1 MRFRLRSGGVAR
13 LFLCAALLASL
24 SGLAFGQGAAR
35 TTLTG
40 SVVDASGGVIP
51 GADVVV
57 KNNATGIE
65 YRTVSDGTGHF
76 SIEGI
81 TSGVYTA
88 TISLMGFKTVVLPDV
103 TVVQGVA
110 ASVKPVVLAV
120 GNLTETVTV
129 TGATELIQTQSATVS
144 TTLTTTQIARTP
156 LPTRNTMDFVSMLPG
171 VSTTSAARYST
182 VMGLPGSA
190 LNITI
195 DGLNTQ
201 DQALKGTTSS
211 SFFSFINPRLDAVE
225 EVTVSTTNPGAESSG
240 QGAVQ
245 IRFQTRSG
253 TNQFRGS
260 AYQYLRKTKWN
271 TNYWFNENANDP
283 KLPND
288 KADNDT
294 YGFRI
299 GGPIKKD
306 RAFFFFNYEKY
317 TQPQGVSRTRTVLTP
332 DALAGR
338 FQVTGGPL
346 IDLYALAR
354 SYSQTSTPDPAIAQ
368 MLSDI
373 NATLAGQS
381 VTAGTNSVTNS
392 LTFQN
397 SGPSVRYY
405 PTTRVDFNVTKN
417 NRIGASVY
425 IQKFVS
431 DPDILNNRDPVFPGY
446 KMQGNQF
453 GWRPSVMLDWRS
465 VLGPNVVNQARGG
478 YMGWLPTH
486 FSDNITADQFPGG
499 KRLAIPGSLVSAPYA
514 GGNWEQRAS
523 PAFNIED
530 SVTWMKGKH
539 SIGFGGAY
547 SQVGYKDTFQYYVPN
562 VGLGFDSTN
571 DPAAVMFTSANFAGA
586 GTSDLTNARSLYALL
601 TGRVTSL
608 NNTAYLSPDGTY
620 QYMGPWQYYVK
631 QREYGFYVTDSW
643 RIRPSLT
650 LTGGLRYELQ
660 MPFTSQNHYFTRL
673 TDPNML
679 YGMSGLDAS
688 GNPNYFYK
696 PGAANNG
703 VAQPYVTELTPSA
716 SPFNVDKNNVAP
728 SAGVAWR
735 IPVKSGSFWSKLL
748 SQDPVL
754 RGGYTKA
761 YTREGLTTTSGI
773 YAANPGGNYPASRNN
788 SLGNLINPGQTWP
801 LLYRDAAQLGA
812 PAFPSTPTYPMAT
825 TFSNSINDFVVDTQ
839 TPWVHSF
846 NVGFARTLAKNMVV
860 EARYVGTRA
869 RGGWVDGGRN
879 INELN
884 VVENGWITE
893 FQHAQAN
900 YLINEQTYGWNSA
913 AGNSFAYKGLP
924 GQFPLP
930 IYQAFYTGVAGTAG
944 DPTKYTSSNYT
955 NSTQL
960 NRLAPTNPV
969 ITGTSSQANEMF
981 TDATMRANGIK
992 AGYPANFFYMNP
1004 SISGGVWVTGRP
1016 EDQGK
1021 TNFDAV
1027 QIELRRRMSAGLLL
1041 QGSYQ
1046 YIIRAESSSY
1056 FTVRTG
1062 PEMVRQASPV
1072 HALKLN
1078 WSYELPFGQG
1088 KKWGGGASRA
1098 LNAVIGGW
1106 SFDGTGRIQS
1116 GNILDYGNVRL
1127 VGWTDKQLQDNIK
1140 VYKIP
1145 DATNP
1150 KITRVY
1156 MLPQDF
1162 INNTILAYQISATSA
1177 TGYSGATPTGAY
1189 FAPIS
1194 SDPACLQVYRGA
1206 CGNGGVITPSATPTH
1221 RYVNGPMFV
1230 RFDLGLTKRF
1240 DLTRKVNGELRLEAL
1255 NAFDAI
1261 NFSGTTSY
1269 GGSAVTAYAIT
1280 SSYRDQ
1286 SNTQDPGGRLLQ
1298 FSWRINF

>member
-1 MRFRLRSGGVAR
+1 MRFRLRSGGVAS
-13 LFLCAALLASL
+13 LFLCGALLASL
-24 SGLAFGQGAAR
+24 SGMAFGQGAAR
-35 TTLTG
+35 TTLSG
-40 SVVDASGGVIP
+40 SVIDASGGVIP
-51 GADVVV
+51 GADVLV

-76 SIEGI
+76 SVDGI
-81 TSGVYTA
+81 ASGVYTA
-88 TISLMGFKTVVLPDV
+88 TVSLMGFKTVVLADV
-103 TVVQGVA
+103 TIVQGVA

-144 TTLTTTQIARTP
+144 STLTTTQIARTP
-156 LPTRNTMDFVSMLPG
+156 LPTRSTMDFVNSLPG
-171 VSTTSAARYST
+171 VSTTGAPRYST

-201 DQALKGTTSS
+201 DQALKGSTSS
-211 SFFSFINPRLDAVE
+211 SFFTFINPRLDAVE

-271 TNYWFNENANDP
+271 TNYWFNDNANDP
-283 KLPND
+283 KLPNN
-288 KADNDT
+288 KADNT
-294 YGFRI
+294 TWGFRI

-317 TQPQGVSRTRTVLTP
+317 TQPQGMSRTKTVLTS

-354 SYSQTSTPDPAIAQ
+354 SYGQTSTPDPAIGQ

-381 VTAGTNSVTNS
+381 VVTGSNSVTKS
-392 LTFQN
+392 MTFQN
-397 SGPSVRYY
+397 TGPSLAYF
-405 PTTRVDFNVTKN
+405 PTTRVDMNVTKN
-417 NRIGASVY
+417 NRVGVSFY
-425 IQKFVS
+425 LQKRNS
-431 DPDILNNRDPVFPGY
+431 DPDILNNRDPAFPGY
-446 KMQGNQF
+446 KMQGVQF
-453 GWRPSVMLDWRS
+453 GWRPSVMVDWRS
-465 VLGPNVVNQARGG
+465 VIGPNVVNQARVG
-478 YMGWLPTH
+478 YMGWLATH

-499 KRLAIPGSLVSAPYA
+499 KRLSIPLVSTPYTNSTSNNLELRK
-514 GGNWEQRAS
+514 G
-523 PAFNIED
+523 PAFNID
-530 SVTWMKGKH
+530 DTVTWMKGKH
-539 SIGFGGAY
+539 SISVGGSYSKFGY
-547 SQVGYKDTFQYYVPN
+547 DDYFQYYVPY
-562 VGLGFDSTN
+562 VGIGFDSTN
-571 DPAAVMFTSANFAGA
+571 DPAAAMFTSANFAGA
-586 GTSDLTNARSLYALL
+586 GTSDLANARSLYALL

-608 NNTAYLSPDGTY
+608 NNTAFLNPSTGQYE
-620 QYMGPWQYYVK
+620 YMGPFQYFVTQK
-631 QREYGFYVTDSW
+631 EMGFFVSDSW

-679 YGMSGLDAS
+679 YGVSGLDAN

-696 PGAANNG
+696 PGTTYSG
-703 VAQPYVTELTPSA
+703 ISQPYVTELTPGEA
-716 SPFNVDKNNVAP
+716 PFKTDKNNFAP
-728 SAGVAWR
+728 SGGFAWR
-735 IPVKSGSFWSKLL
+735 IPVTSGSFWSKLL

-773 YAANPGGNYPASRNN
+773 YAANPGGSYAASRNV
-788 SLGNLINPGQTWP
+788 SLGNLINPGQSWP
-801 LLYRDAAQLGA
+801 LLYRDTAQLGA
-812 PAFPSTPTYPMAT
+812 PAFPAEPTYPLST
-825 TFSNSINDFVVDTQ
+825 TFSDSINDFMPNTQ

-846 NVGFARTLAKNMVV
+846 NLGFQRTLSKNMVV

-884 VVENGWITE
+884 VVENGWMTE

-900 YLINEQTYGWNSA
+900 YKINEQTYGWNST

-930 IYQAFYTGVAGTAG
+930 IYQAFYTGVAGTEG
-944 DPTKYTSSNYT
+944 DPTKYTSTNYT
-955 NSTQL
+955 NATQL
-960 NRLAPTNPV
+960 ARLVPTNPT
-969 ITGTSSQANEMF
+969 ITGTSSQAYEMF
-981 TDATMRANGIK
+981 NNATYRANGTK

-1004 SISGGVWVTGRP
+1004 AIGGGVYVTGRP

-1027 QIELRRRMSAGLLL
+1027 QIELRRRMSSGLTFSS
-1041 QGSYQ
+1041 SYQ

-1072 HALKLN
+1072 HALKFN
-1078 WSYELPFGQG
+1078 WSVRTAVRPGQEM
-1088 KKWGGGASRA
+1088 
-1098 LNAVIGGW
+1098 
-1106 SFDGTGRIQS
+1106 GRQREPRPERRHR
-1116 GNILDYGNVRL
+1116 RL
-1127 VGWTDKQLQDNIK
+1127 VVRRHRPHPVGQHPRLRQRAPGGLDRQGAPGQHQG
-1140 VYKIP
+1140 VP
-1145 DATNP
+1145 DPGRHQPEDHPGVHAAAGFHRQHDP
-1150 KITRVY
+1150 G
-1156 MLPQDF
+1156 L
-1162 INNTILAYQISATSA
+1162 
-1177 TGYSGATPTGAY
+1177 
-1189 FAPIS
+1189 
-1194 SDPACLQVYRGA
+1194 SDQR
-1206 CGNGGVITPSATPTH
+1206 
-1221 RYVNGPMFV
+1221 
-1230 RFDLGLTKRF
+1230 DLGDRVLRRRA
-1240 DLTRKVNGELRLEAL
+1240 DGCLLRADQLRPRLPAGLSRSVRQWRRHHAVRDADPPLRERSDVRPVRPRADQALRHHPQGER
-1255 NAFDAI
+1255 
-1261 NFSGTTSY
+1261 
-1269 GGSAVTAYAIT
+1269 
-1280 SSYRDQ
+1280 
-1286 SNTQDPGGRLLQ
+1286 
-1298 FSWRINF
+1298 